1 MPGGG
6 LLLPKNQKIMATI
19 ENEVVRFVAKID
31 LDPEDEAAFRQGLK
45 DSEAECANLRD
56 TIAATAEKMS
66 QLRARGEESSE
77 EFKTLE
83 SNLKD
88 AKSELQAM
96 TKQSEKYSSALG
108 INQMSMKQLSAHA
121 KQLRSALYSMSKEA
135 NPKLWEKYNKELV
148 ATEKRMKDVAFGV
161 KGIKEPMLSFNKMLD
176 NLKTTQE

>member
-1 MPGGG
+1 
-6 LLLPKNQKIMATI
+6 MATI

-56 TIAATAEKMS
+56 TIASTAEKMS

-77 EFKTLE
+77 EFKALE

-88 AKSELQAM
+88 AKSELKAM

-108 INQMSMKQLSAHA
+108 INQMSMKQLSIHA

-135 NPKLWEKYNKELV
+135 NPKLWEKYNKEL
-148 ATEKRMKDVAFGV
+148 
-161 KGIKEPMLSFNKMLD
+161 I
-176 NLKTTQE
+176 